1 MAITTK
7 DCFEHAW
14 ASSGKSIPTDL
25 LILTDS
31 SSDIGETFPNGQLAS
46 YFGAEPIIR
55 LIKETRSTRDFSER
69 TRQTA
74 KWARQVVKAQ
84 TGQQGA

>member
-1 MAITTK
+1 M
-7 DCFEHAW
+7 HAW
-14 ASSGKSIPTDL
+14 ALSGKSILPIL
-25 LILTDS
+25 LTSTDS
-31 SSDIGETFPNGQLAS
+31 SSDLGETFQGGQLAS
-46 YFGAEPIIR
+46 YFGSEPILR